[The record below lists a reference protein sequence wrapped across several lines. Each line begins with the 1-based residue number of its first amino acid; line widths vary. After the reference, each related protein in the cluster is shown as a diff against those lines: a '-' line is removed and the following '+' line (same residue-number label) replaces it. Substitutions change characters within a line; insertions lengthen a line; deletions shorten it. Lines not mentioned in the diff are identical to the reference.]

1 MDLQAELKKIKSQL
15 ENGQID
21 ENEYNKRQKSILDA
35 WVGKPSSNK
44 TTKASNS
51 NIIKSSKDTS
61 PYAVLQLD
69 SNATDAE
76 IRSKYRKLAK
86 NYHPDKNG
94 GIETPEWNKLNK
106 AYEILSDNN
115 KRALYDKY
123 RSVLNES
130 SKLNAYVGGDLWF
143 PYIGNLEIDLWLSSF
158 LENETS
164 PELEIMNQSDEKKR
178 RHDIRISQ
186 IVRHLREKLS
196 QFPKQDQSH
205 NEHDSFIKN
214 LYQDASKLS
223 MEPNGKMLLSLLG
236 GIYISKAQ
244 DYLHKFSIPT
254 ILNIYNKFFNGLG
267 FAANLFS
274 SFAMAKSKILN
285 SEEVNK
291 MAWRLSQSE
300 ISSITRETCDNLLKC
315 SHDEKS
321 HLVNS
326 LQLLGKVWIEVGKQ

>member
-35 WVGKPSSNK
+35 W
-44 TTKASNS
+44 
-51 NIIKSSKDTS
+51 DTS

-123 RSVLNES
+123 

>member
-1 MDLQAELKKIKSQL
+1 MNLQAELKKIKNQL

-21 ENEYNKRQKSILDA
+21 QNEYNKRQKSILDA
-35 WVGKPSSNK
+35 WVVIN
-44 TTKASNS
+44 A
-51 NIIKSSKDTS
+51 SKDTS

-94 GIETPEWNKLNK
+94 GIETPE
-106 AYEILSDNN
+106 
-115 KRALYDKY
+115 RALYDKY
-123 RSVLNES
+123 GSVLNES

-143 PYIGNLEIDLWLSSF
+143 PYIGNLEIELWLSSF
-158 LENETS
+158 LGNEIS
-164 PELEIMNQSDEKKR
+164 PELEIMNQTDEKKR
-178 RHDIRISQ
+178 RHAIRISQ
-186 IVRHLREKLS
+186 IVHHLREKLS

-205 NEHDSFIKN
+205 EHDSFIKN
-214 LYQDASKLS
+214 LYQDVSKLS

-236 GIYISKAQ
+236 GIYISKVQ

-274 SFAMAKSKILN
+274 SFTMAKSKKLN

-291 MAWRLSQSE
+291 MAWRLAQSE
-300 ISSITRETCDNLLKC
+300 VSSIARET
-315 SHDEKS
+315 
-321 HLVNS
+321 
-326 LQLLGKVWIEVGKQ
+326 